1 MLTKETRKLLKS
13 VSGISSTAVI
23 EYPITP
29 ICPQDKS
36 VIAFVDF
43 TETEPEGFEKFGS
56 YFLNELLSV
65 LDYFDDANVELRD
78 DVLFISGTDGSCEYE
93 TTELSVIEGRNYVDP
108 AKYQAMKNANSVMEF
123 ELSKDTMQK
132 VNKLSGLLKLNHIV
146 IDFRGDSS
154 EMILTNFTEMDRYQN
169 PTKLKIDAEITE
181 HYAIVVDVRS
191 FQTVPVDD
199 YRARIIISPKGNLS
213 ILLMSQTKP
222 IGIVV
227 SLLEQF
233 QA

>member
-1 MLTKETRKLLKS
+1 MLTKETRNLLKS

-36 VIAFVDF
+36 VIAFVDVS
-43 TETEPEGFEKFGS
+43 ETESQEFNKFGA
-56 YFLNELLSV
+56 YFLTELLSV
-65 LDYFDDANVELRD
+65 LDYFDDANVDLRD
-78 DVLFISGTDGSCEYE
+78 NVLHISGVDGSCEYE
-93 TTELSVIEGRNYVDP
+93 TTELSVIEGKFYVDP
-108 AKYQAMKNANSVMEF
+108 TKYQAMKNANSVMEF
-123 ELSKDTMQK
+123 DLSKEMMQK
-132 VNKLSGLLKLNHIV
+132 INKLSGLLKLNHLV
-146 IDFRGDSS
+146 IDFRDKS
-154 EMILTNFTEMDRYQN
+154 EIILTNFTEMDKYQN
-169 PTKLKIDAEITE
+169 PTRLNINVEVNE
-181 HYAIVVDVRS
+181 RYAIVIDVRS

-199 YRARIIISPKGNLS
+199 YKARIIISPKGNLT

-227 SLLEQF
+227 SILEQF